1 MKIDMN
7 NTPKVIC
14 LGDLESGEVFQFPL
28 NSSDYYMSSSVY
40 NKSGDRRKCINLST
54 GAIFDSFTDD
64 IVKKVHNARLTNKVE
79 E

>member
-28 NSSDYYMSSSVY
+28 NPSDYYMSSSVY
-40 NKSGDRRKCINLST
+40 NKSGDQRKFINLST
-54 GAIFDSFTDD
+54 GVISDGFTHEV
-64 IVKKVHNARLTNKVE
+64 VKKAHNARLTNKVE